1 MMLIAMTLYLPQHV
15 AFLINR
21 GFFYYNGDEY
31 AKSAVQSVLESSA
44 STTIINKVKETVV
57 SAGTAAGNTISG
69 AGKEL

>member
-44 STTIINKVKETVV
+44 STTIIDKVKETVV